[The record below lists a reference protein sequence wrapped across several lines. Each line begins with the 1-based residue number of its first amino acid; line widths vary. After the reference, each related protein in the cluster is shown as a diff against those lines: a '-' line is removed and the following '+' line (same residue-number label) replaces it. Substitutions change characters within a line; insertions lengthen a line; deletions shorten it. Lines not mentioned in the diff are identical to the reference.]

1 MLEIRSQTK
10 HVAVCLQGA
19 FCVHGVRS
27 SLEGGM
33 LRVPWE
39 HEEWG
44 QDRGTKGGW
53 KGSQIEDMTDM
64 KAKHFLD

>member
-1 MLEIRSQTK
+1 
-10 HVAVCLQGA
+10 
-19 FCVHGVRS
+19 
-27 SLEGGM
+27 M

-64 KAKHFLD
+64 KAKHFLDKSPKEINMLNCMKSH